1 MAKHSLSLLCV
12 SLVGLGHAVRR
23 VVRNINDA
31 SLELS
36 YVEVDGRG
44 WKNDYEEDYWIA
56 KVYNGMVSM
65 TPPVGPPGA
74 SSKGESIGTPYDD
87 HRVFNLYGAW
97 SDAVPSAASRY
108 IETDRLYSTLQ
119 LYGAEYYHMHVETL
133 PKLVLGKKLLEA
145 DPDLKILCYRPKPY
159 ARRFLQLLNI
169 PEASLIFVQSNPA
182 RYGDTACGIEGRCVD
197 YRAKVLFIPSPAHQF
212 SPSGQVLATT
222 RDYVYSLLAP
232 LDTRERTQIVVLSRK
247 NTATRRWVNE
257 EACVLALRAAFP
269 NERVVVYPD
278 SGLPSDEMVRL
289 FARAKVV
296 LGPHGGGFASIM
308 FAPKDATVIEVDCAG
323 KSIAFREVARQMG
336 QPYIGLRGNFT
347 WESRYLQV
355 PAQQLVGAVRSALQ
369 QHQFPAVHLSSSRAL
384 QQQPLQQQQQQ
395 QPQQQQQQ
403 QLQQQQQ
410 QPLQQQQQ
418 QQPQQ
423 QQQQPLQ
430 QQQQQP
436 LQQQQQQQPQQQ
448 QQQQPPPQQQPPQH
462 QQQKPQPQQQ
472 QQSRRWWQQQQQQQ
486 RQHAVQSSQW
496 FS

>member
-1 MAKHSLSLLCV
+1 MRGARKAPRRALSLLCV
-12 SLVGLGHAVRR
+12 SLVDLGHAARR

-36 YVEVDGRG
+36 YVQVDGRG
-44 WKNDYEEDYWIA
+44 WKNDFEEDYWIA

-65 TPPVGPPGA
+65 TPPVQPPGA

-87 HRVFNLYGAW
+87 QRVFNLYGAW
-97 SDAVPSAASRY
+97 SDSVPSAASRY
-108 IETDRLYSTLQ
+108 IETDKLYTTLQ

-159 ARRFLQLLNI
+159 AKRFLQLLEI

-182 RYGDTACGIEGRCVD
+182 RYGDTACGVEGRCVD

-232 LDTRERTQIVVLSRK
+232 LDTREPKQIVVLSRK
-247 NTATRRWVNE
+247 KTATRRWVNE
-257 EACVLALRAAFP
+257 DACVLALRAAFP
-269 NERVVVYPD
+269 NERIVVYPD

-355 PAQQLVGAVRSALQ
+355 PAQQLVAAVRSALQ
-369 QHQFPAVHLSSSRAL
+369 QHQTPAVHFTRRLP
-384 QQQPLQQQQQQ
+384 QQAQPQPQPQPQPQ
-395 QPQQQQQQ
+395 QPQQAS
-403 QLQQQQQ
+403 
-410 QPLQQQQQ
+410 
-418 QQPQQ
+418 
-423 QQQQPLQ
+423 
-430 QQQQQP
+430 
-436 LQQQQQQQPQQQ
+436 
-448 QQQQPPPQQQPPQH
+448 
-462 QQQKPQPQQQ
+462 KPQPTSGAPA
-472 QQSRRWWQQQQQQQ
+472 SRSQ
-486 RQHAVQSSQW
+486 R
-496 FS
+496 

>member
-1 MAKHSLSLLCV
+1 MARHSLSLLCV

-31 SLELS
+31 SLDLS

-65 TPPVGPPGA
+65 TPPVGPSGA

-97 SDAVPSAASRY
+97 SDAVPSTASRY
-108 IETDRLYSTLQ
+108 IETDKLYTTLQ

-169 PEASLIFVQSNPA
+169 PEASLIFVQSNPS
-182 RYGDTACGIEGRCVD
+182 RYGDTACGVEGRCVD
-197 YRAKVLFIPSPAHQF
+197 YRAKVLYIPSPAHQF

-222 RDYVYSLLAP
+222 RDYIYSLLAP
-232 LDTRERTQIVVLSRK
+232 LDTRERKQIVVLSRK
-247 NTATRRWVNE
+247 STATRRWVNE
-257 EACVLALRAAFP
+257 EACLLALRAAFP

-289 FARAKVV
+289 FASAKVV

-336 QPYIGLRGNFT
+336 QPYIALRGNFT

-369 QHQFPAVHLSSSRAL
+369 QHQVPAVHFTRRS
-384 QQQPLQQQQQQ
+384 QQQPH
-395 QPQQQQQQ
+395 QPHPHGK
-403 QLQQQQQ
+403 L
-410 QPLQQQQQ
+410 
-418 QQPQQ
+418 

-436 LQQQQQQQPQQQ
+436 LQPQQQ
-448 QQQQPPPQQQPPQH
+448 HQQH
-462 QQQKPQPQQQ
+462 QQH
-472 QQSRRWWQQQQQQQ
+472 
-486 RQHAVQSSQW
+486 QHAAQASQW
-496 FS
+496 SS

>member
-1 MAKHSLSLLCV
+1 MFLFFAPFEVAKRSRRRLPLGPAAPLMARHSLSLLCV

-31 SLELS
+31 SLDLS

-65 TPPVGPPGA
+65 TPPVGPSGA

-97 SDAVPSAASRY
+97 SDAVPSTASRY
-108 IETDRLYSTLQ
+108 IETDKLYTTLQ

-169 PEASLIFVQSNPA
+169 PEASLIFVQSNPS
-182 RYGDTACGIEGRCVD
+182 RYGDTACGVEGRCVD
-197 YRAKVLFIPSPAHQF
+197 YRAKVLYIPSPAHQF

-232 LDTRERTQIVVLSRK
+232 MDTRERKQIVVLSRK
-247 NTATRRWVNE
+247 NTTSRRWVNE

-289 FARAKVV
+289 FAGAKVV

-355 PAQQLVGAVRSALQ
+355 PAQQLVGAVRSALHYGDRQ
-369 QHQFPAVHLSSSRAL
+369 VPAVHFTRRL
-384 QQQPLQQQQQQ
+384 QQQH
-395 QPQQQQQQ
+395 PQQHPHPHPK
-403 QLQQQQQ
+403 L
-410 QPLQQQQQ
+410 
-418 QQPQQ
+418 

-436 LQQQQQQQPQQQ
+436 LQQQQQQQQPQ
-448 QQQQPPPQQQPPQH
+448 
-462 QQQKPQPQQQ
+462 QQQ
-472 QQSRRWWQQQQQQQ
+472 QQSRRWWQQ
-486 RQHAVQSSQW
+486 RQHAVQASQW
-496 FS
+496 SS

>member
-1 MAKHSLSLLCV
+1 MLARHSLSLLCV

-108 IETDRLYSTLQ
+108 IETDKLYTTLQ

-169 PEASLIFVQSNPA
+169 PDASLIFVQSNPA
-182 RYGDTACGIEGRCVD
+182 RYGDTACGVEGRCVD

-232 LDTRERTQIVVLSRK
+232 LDTRERKQIVVLSRK
-247 NTATRRWVNE
+247 KTATRRWVNE

-289 FARAKVV
+289 FASAKVV

-355 PAQQLVGAVRSALQ
+355 PAQQLVGAVRSALHYGD
-369 QHQFPAVHLSSSRAL
+369 HQVPAVHFTRRS
-384 QQQPLQQQQQQ
+384 QQQPH
-395 QPQQQQQQ
+395 QPHPHGK
-403 QLQQQQQ
+403 L
-410 QPLQQQQQ
+410 
-418 QQPQQ
+418 

-436 LQQQQQQQPQQQ
+436 LQPQQQ
-448 QQQQPPPQQQPPQH
+448 HQQH
-462 QQQKPQPQQQ
+462 QQH
-472 QQSRRWWQQQQQQQ
+472 
-486 RQHAVQSSQW
+486 QHAAQASQW
-496 FS
+496 SS